1 MTYEIKHEPLDN
13 IKSGDSILTIVPSK
27 VKHITVE
34 DIDSLYDGKEG
45 CRCGCG
51 GTYYEAKKDNFI
63 KINNVL
69 KKMASGKYL
78 VESIDD
84 YIFNITINEDRRT
97 VKTIY
102 LKQI

>member
-1 MTYEIKHEPLDN
+1 MTYEIKHEPSDN
-13 IKSGDSILTIVPSK
+13 IKNGDSILTIVPSK
-27 VKHITVE
+27 VKHITAE
-34 DIDSLYDGKEG
+34 DVDSLYDGREG

-51 GTYYEAKKDNFI
+51 GTYYEAKDNLR

-78 VESIDD
+78 VESIED

-102 LKQI
+102 LIK